1 MQCGVYKVTKHH
13 CTSLIPPGTS
23 NRSFDRC
30 IHMVYTVPAV
40 HMCPIVLKGVL
51 LIPTPYLYVANMNIA
66 KTNLVDD
73 SFRLLS
79 EGFLGSI

>member
-1 MQCGVYKVTKHH
+1 
-13 CTSLIPPGTS
+13 
-23 NRSFDRC
+23 
-30 IHMVYTVPAV
+30 MVYTVPAV